1 MGNELEIDDPLMNVE
16 EWSDFVRGRSCAD
29 QKRMTLVMTRV
40 LVQARMMDRTCPVMY
55 NEIWKFQNRLHSE
68 KGKVEVMVRTCDSA
82 RRAGN
87 THLLNLR
94 ESQAQSEDLQ
104 AEMRVDMQGLEEQ
117 LAAANEQAG
126 ALTVCLAAM
135 QETAKTQLAQKE
147 RELLLATSELASVT
161 KEFKA
166 MQVRELKLRDSLGK
180 AHEEDLGLN
189 AQVADLTR

>member
-1 MGNELEIDDPLMNVE
+1 
-16 EWSDFVRGRSCAD
+16 
-29 QKRMTLVMTRV
+29 
-40 LVQARMMDRTCPVMY
+40 MDRTCQIMY
-55 NEIWKFQNRLHSE
+55 NEIKKLQDKLHSE

-104 AEMRVDMQGLEEQ
+104 AEMRSDMRGLGEQ

-135 QETAKTQLAQKE
+135 QETAKTQLAQKG
-147 RELLLATSELASVT
+147 RELLLSTSELALVT
-161 KEFKA
+161 KEVKA
-166 MQVRELKLRDSLGK
+166 MKVRELELRDSLGR
-180 AHEEDLGLN
+180 ANAEDLGLN
-189 AQVADLTR
+189 AQVAALTHKSDVLAQELADGKASWALERISLRAVVTHHEGV